1 MSSVV
6 FVESN
11 TTGTGE
17 LLVRKAIERG
27 HAAVLVAANPSRYAW
42 SRMDGLTCVALDTL
56 DIEAV
61 TEFVGALSDVRAVF
75 SSSEYFIE
83 TASEVA
89 SRLGL
94 HTGNTAAIRRCRDK
108 QTLADT
114 LTAADIACPRTLNL
128 TLPLLSDEALP
139 RIDYPAVVKPRTGS
153 GSVQVRRVD
162 DVAALRAH
170 AAAMVHEGH
179 LEALV
184 QSYVAGA
191 EYSVETITAGGRTQV
206 LGIVRK
212 HLGPEPD
219 FVEIGHAFPA
229 RLAPA
234 ETALI
239 EQTVLRALAAV
250 GFAFGPA
257 HTELRLTKDQRQAVI
272 IEINPRLAGG
282 LIPVML
288 DAVLDA
294 DLLGDIIDLWTGA
307 GGLPDVFPRRFG
319 EIRFALPRRPGIL
332 RSPVRLPDDAPHLAL
347 LRHFHA
353 IRQPGDELALRGDFR
368 DRAAAVICTGD
379 CREDVEAAARELGAR
394 VIVETQEAAAN
405 AGGAARGLPAE
416 LQAIVYGEAGHEVSA
431 LAADIGRLV
440 DLNEAHLV
448 MLGERG
454 LVDRERTQAL
464 LQEHQ
469 ALRACGFAPLL
480 ALPRPRGTYIM
491 LEQYLIAQ
499 LGPDVGGVLQT
510 GRSRNDINATLT
522 KLKLRDAVAVLLRRL
537 FALRGALV
545 TRASQGTVEAFPI
558 YSQYQPAQPGTLA
571 HQWLAVEAA
580 LAAECRVL
588 LDALPQIDLCPLG
601 AAAGAG
607 TTLAIDAELVARLLG
622 FERPV
627 RNSLDAVASRSAA
640 LHFLSALNAIGVLL
654 SRVAQDLQCWTTM
667 ESAIVR
673 LPDELCGASSM
684 MPQKRNPFLIEFVK
698 ARAAGPLGALVS
710 ATSAL
715 SKTPYANSYEA
726 GSTIDGLVARAA
738 GEIDDA
744 LRVLQALV
752 DGMTIDATRIDMRLK
767 ESAVVASAVA
777 ESLTRDRQLAFR
789 SAYDEVAAAL
799 RAQGGAPAAARAIL
813 ELGGSLADAAP
824 LAWAMAHVQGGGP
837 GTARA
842 GDAIAR
848 ACDGLAQDHGRL
860 GEAEHAWAEA
870 AELRLLAAARTRV
883 PAAAATR
890 GAHGAHGVREPE
902 AAS

>member
-1 MSSVV
+1 MSTVV

-56 DIEAV
+56 DVETV
-61 TEFVGALSDVRAVF
+61 TEFVAALSDVRAVF
-75 SSSEYFIE
+75 SSSEFFIE
-83 TASEVA
+83 MASEVA
-89 SRLGL
+89 TRLGL
-94 HTGNTAAIRRCRDK
+94 STGNSAAIRRCRDK
-108 QTLADT
+108 QLLADT
-114 LTAADIACPRTLNL
+114 LVAADVVCPRTLNL
-128 TLPLLSDEALP
+128 TLPLLSDDALP

-162 DVAALRAH
+162 DAAALRAH

-184 QSYVAGA
+184 QPYVSGT
-191 EYSVETITAGGRTQV
+191 EYSVETITTGGRTQV

-234 ETALI
+234 EASLI

-250 GFAFGPA
+250 DFAFGPA
-257 HTELRLTKDQRQAVI
+257 HTELRLSHDRRQAVI

-288 DAVLDA
+288 DAVLDS

-307 GGLPDVFPRRFG
+307 GGLPDVFARRFG
-319 EIRFALPRRPGIL
+319 EIRFVLPRRPGIL
-332 RSPVRLPDDAPHLAL
+332 RSPVRLPENAPHREL

-379 CREDVEAAARELGAR
+379 CREAVEAAARELCAR
-394 VIVETQEAAAN
+394 VIVETDAV
-405 AGGAARGLPAE
+405 GAEGDQTVRGLPAE
-416 LQAIVYGEAGHEVSA
+416 LQAIVYGGVDREPTA
-431 LAADIGRLV
+431 LAAELGRLA
-440 DLNEAHLV
+440 DLNEAHLL
-448 MLGERG
+448 MLGETG
-454 LVDRERTQAL
+454 LVDRERTHAL
-464 LQEHQ
+464 LREHQ
-469 ALRACGFAPLL
+469 ALRANGFAPLL
-480 ALPRPRGTYIM
+480 ALPRPRGSYIM
-491 LEQYLIAQ
+491 LEQYLIDR

-522 KLKLRDAVAVLLRRL
+522 RLKLRDASTALLRRL
-537 FALRGALV
+537 LALRALLV
-545 TRASQGTVEAFPI
+545 TRASQGVAEAFPI

-580 LAAECRVL
+580 LASECRVL
-588 LDALPQIDLCPLG
+588 LDALPQVDLCPLG

-627 RNSLDAVASRSAA
+627 HNSLDAVASRSAA
-640 LHFLSALNAIGVLL
+640 LHFLSALNAVGVLL
-654 SRVAQDLQCWTTM
+654 SRFAQDLQCWTTM

-698 ARAAGPLGALVS
+698 ARASGPLGALVS
-710 ATSAL
+710 ATAAL

-726 GSTIDGLVARAA
+726 GSPIDGLVARAA

-752 DGMTIDATRIDMRLK
+752 DGMAIDATRIDVRLK

-777 ESLTRDRQLAFR
+777 ESLTRERKLAFR
-789 SAYDEVAAAL
+789 SAYDDVASAL
-799 RAQGGAPAAARAIL
+799 RAQGGAAGARAVL
-813 ELGGSLADAAP
+813 ELGGPLADAAP
-824 LAWAMAHVQGGGP
+824 LAWAMAHAHGGGP
-837 GTARA
+837 GTARL
-842 GDAIAR
+842 GDGIAR
-848 ACDGLAQDHGRL
+848 ACDALAQHHARL
-860 GEAEHAWAEA
+860 SGAERSWAEA
-870 AELRLLAAARTRV
+870 AELRALAASRTRAPA
-883 PAAAATR
+883 PAAA
-890 GAHGAHGVREPE
+890 HGAASVREPE